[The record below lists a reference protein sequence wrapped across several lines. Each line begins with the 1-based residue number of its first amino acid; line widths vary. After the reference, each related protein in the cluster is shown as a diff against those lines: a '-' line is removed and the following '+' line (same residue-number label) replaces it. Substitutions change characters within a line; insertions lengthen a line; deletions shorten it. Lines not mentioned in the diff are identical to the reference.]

1 MAGATQRD
9 LLNEAGKTA
18 VADEISER
26 LSQELVIALVGPVGS
41 GVSTA
46 ARFVAEILIQDFGYD
61 VAPIIKPSDIIRN
74 ESHRVGL
81 SEIPNTPL
89 SRYIDYMQTAGNKLR
104 ERYGANYLAEKAV
117 ERIVTFRTDK
127 GGYAGKI
134 PVPGRRAYIIDSVK
148 NIEEL
153 DLLRQIYG
161 DTLCL
166 FGIFAPDHIRKQRLI
181 DGGAEQADVQKIV
194 DRDQGEVVTFGQM
207 TRKIFELADFF
218 ICNDQKV
225 EELRRHVSRFLQLI
239 FDTDIHTPTRAE
251 SAMYEANAIA
261 SNSACM
267 SRQVGAAIVSSAG

>member
-127 GGYAGKI
+127 GGYAG
-134 PVPGRRAYIIDSVK
+134 
-148 NIEEL
+148 
-153 DLLRQIYG
+153 
-161 DTLCL
+161 
-166 FGIFAPDHIRKQRLI
+166 
-181 DGGAEQADVQKIV
+181 
-194 DRDQGEVVTFGQM
+194 
-207 TRKIFELADFF
+207 
-218 ICNDQKV
+218 
-225 EELRRHVSRFLQLI
+225 
-239 FDTDIHTPTRAE
+239 
-251 SAMYEANAIA
+251 
-261 SNSACM
+261 
-267 SRQVGAAIVSSAG
+267 